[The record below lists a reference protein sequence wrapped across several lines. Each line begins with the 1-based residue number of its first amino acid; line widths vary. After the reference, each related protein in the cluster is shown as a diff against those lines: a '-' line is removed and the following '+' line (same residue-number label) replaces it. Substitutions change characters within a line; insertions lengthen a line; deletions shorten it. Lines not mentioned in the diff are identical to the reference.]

1 MSVSDYTPKRTSSVD
16 RKSYQ
21 VPKKSKT
28 HMTKF
33 TKFIESIEI
42 MSKDHD
48 SSEPPTPDRDG
59 KFLDFLKRKET
70 GIIRNAPSTSSVRVL
85 KVPKDDKITSKSLAS
100 SPYRVE
106 MKKSPILRCLEFP
119 KISLSEKTKEK
130 SSPTNILEENFLK
143 FMSTFPK
150 RRSSTPSSFK
160 QKRIGELRESGVK
173 TDSENDDVFLN
184 SQRKKLFKGSEI
196 ICDTP
201 ENLII
206 KTAPSAER
214 VRELSSTSSDDE
226 VCRFVLKIFFLNSF
240 FLQKMDKNELN

>member
-59 KFLDFLKRKET
+59 
-70 GIIRNAPSTSSVRVL
+70 IIRNAPSTSSVRVL

-100 SPYRVE
+100 SPYKVE

-184 SQRKKLFKGSEI
+184 RQRKKLFKGSEI

-214 VRELSSTSSDDE
+214 VRELSTTSSDDE

-240 FLQKMDKNELN
+240 FFLQKMDKNELN